1 MYKDPQGHMVVL
13 LDRSLNI
20 NNVSQEVLVAWSLI
34 QPVICN
40 ETIGLV
46 LVLQRVSMSVQDG
59 SVQRF

>member
-1 MYKDPQGHMVVL
+1 MVVL